1 MLVLGTALPTVA
13 MADAIDDLVAKAP
26 EHAVMPVDTLVD
38 NGDGTY
44 DVTLSVTGA
53 TEETESPR
61 PIDVIYLVDSSLSMA
76 GDLSTARKAITAAA
90 NKYLTAEN
98 AALPAD
104 QQVQM
109 AVITYGRKA
118 QVKQGFTN
126 KASDITSALPSVAAE
141 AGTNWEAAL
150 TAANGLNGRAGA
162 EKRIVLLSD
171 SGPTLRTS
179 AEGYNGLPHID
190 GTYGTTTGDP
200 AGRNYSAALNAANG
214 RGNAFLTAVSLSSG
228 ANEIVSKFAGEAG
241 AEFANGNTEGSLT
254 AALANLN
261 ITIKKNA
268 GYKNVKL
275 IEKLSDAAEFVTADD
290 GSLVNARYT
299 KGGTNWTDTPA
310 ATVEGKKLTWD
321 LGDTKLEDGVTYSVT
336 FTIRPSAQALAEVA
350 ASGQAKTFDA
360 SVANESLVEYKTIV
374 TTDGVAV
381 VSDAQTSAFGT
392 TSPTFELAAPAS
404 VTYDISDDI
413 SIIKKLTGRD
423 LIDGEFTFELVE
435 NGVAIATTNNDD
447 RGGVDFDE
455 LTYQTTGQHEY
466 TIREIN
472 NGHPGVSYDDRTFQ
486 FTVNVVM
493 NAQGKLEVEPV
504 NKESFTF
511 ENTYEAAPATV
522 NLTANKVLKGA
533 TLASGQFTFELVN
546 NDDVIARATNDA
558 DGKIAFRELTLRQAG
573 TYTFT
578 IREVAANAEGMTYDT
593 SEHTVKVTVRDNSE
607 GQLEATVEGNNPT
620 FTNSYK
626 APAASKPA
634 DSDKQMPQTD
644 DTNNAKLPIALAIVA
659 VVCIA
664 GGVTLSRKKR

>member
-26 EHAVMPVDTLVD
+26 DHTMTPADTLVD

-179 AEGYNGLPHID
+179 AEGYDGPPYID
-190 GTYGTTTGDP
+190 GTYGTLTDLK
-200 AGRNYSAALNAANG
+200 GRNYSAALNAANG

-336 FTIRPSAQALAEVA
+336 FTIRPSAQTLAEVA
-350 ASGQAKTFDA
+350 ASGQAKIFDA

-374 TTDGVAV
+374 TTDGTGA
-381 VSDAQTSAFGT
+381 VSDTQTSAFGT
-392 TSPTFELAAPAS
+392 TSPTFKLAAPAS

-447 RGGVDFDE
+447 RGGVDFDK

-466 TIREIN
+466 TVREVN

-493 NAQGKLEVEPV
+493 NAQGELEVEPV

-511 ENTYEAAPATV
+511 ENTYKAAPATV
-522 NLTANKVLKGA
+522 NLTATKVLKGA
-533 TLASGQFTFELVN
+533 DLSADQFTFELVN

-593 SEHTVKVTVRDNSE
+593 SEHTVKVTVRDNSQ
-607 GQLEATVEGNNPT
+607 GKLEATVEGNNPT

-634 DSDKQMPQTD
+634 GSDKQMPQTG

-659 VVCIA
+659 VACIA